1 MRPGKCSLFT
11 SSLGRTRVCVQ
22 HPSTPAICGGLLS
35 CLKFIRRWIPKGML
49 PHFGRKIH
57 HLHGISRT
65 HNQQTSPGESFAG
78 GASNKWLWHRP
89 PEHHCNPATAPYVSL
104 FGVSSPSMRPQLG
117 CHPRSPTIQVPQNK
131 ASENSWHGMEWHW
144 RVTGFKCINAYDTY
158 TQKCIHSTIRYI
170 LYVSIHLTSLVNS
183 WEAKSVRENLG
194 SCTSS
199 VRDPVRVS
207 NVLRAL

>member
-1 MRPGKCSLFT
+1 MFNSKTSRLVCGQANVVFFT
-11 SSLGRTRVCVQ
+11 SSLGRTRICVQ

-57 HLHGISRT
+57 HLHVISRT

-89 PEHHCNPATAPYVSL
+89 PEHHCNPATAPYLSL

-131 ASENSWHGMEWHW
+131 ASENSWHGMEWYGMVWNGMEWYGNWVQVHP
-144 RVTGFKCINAYDTY
+144 ASLLTY
-158 TQKCIHSTIRYI
+158 TYVYMI
-170 LYVSIHLTSLVNS
+170 LYISIDLTALTNS
-183 WEAKSVRENLG
+183 
-194 SCTSS
+194 
-199 VRDPVRVS
+199 
-207 NVLRAL
+207 

>member
-1 MRPGKCSLFT
+1 MFNSKTSRLVCGQANVVFFT

-89 PEHHCNPATAPYVSL
+89 PEHHCNPATAPYLSL

-131 ASENSWHGMEWHW
+131 ASENSWHGMEWYGMVWKPGSSTPSITSYIYICIHDTIHIYRFDCSDEQLRREKCSGKSW
-144 RVTGFKCINAYDTY
+144 ILYFKC
-158 TQKCIHSTIRYI
+158 Q
-170 LYVSIHLTSLVNS
+170 
-183 WEAKSVRENLG
+183 E
-194 SCTSS
+194 SC
-199 VRDPVRVS
+199 
-207 NVLRAL
+207 